1 MRIVQLTDFYRP
13 TIGGLERHV
22 ETLSREAVRLGHEV
36 TVVTLRSG
44 DRPERE
50 EIDGVRVVRIH
61 GWSSKISRL
70 YADPNRPFHPT
81 FPDPGAMAALRTVV
95 AESRPDIVHSHSW
108 LEYSYFPLV
117 EPSSSEGPGH
127 VVTLH
132 DYGLACAK
140 KTYQY
145 ESSTCSGP
153 SLGKCLR
160 CETKDYGLARGPAL
174 ALGQRAGRR
183 LLRRADAYLAI
194 SSTVAASARQVLPFD
209 MEIDIV
215 PSMVPDGQARLAET
229 TPRPDFLPP
238 GDGYLLFVGALGPH
252 KGVDVL
258 LEAYRRLRHRVP
270 LVLIGTPRADTPR
283 IDDPDVH
290 IVRDV
295 PSAQVMSAWRHCSV
309 GIVPSV
315 WEEPMGQ
322 VAVEAMLAE
331 RPVVASDVGGLRDI
345 VAHGETG
352 FRVPPRDPAALA
364 EAIDRLL
371 DDPALQKRMGLA
383 GREKAVR
390 YTSQVV
396 VPEVLEVFE
405 RVLERRERARARAGA
420 GGAGAGAAG
429 DARVPRERGSGAI
442 PR

>member
-1 MRIVQLTDFYRP
+1 VRIVQLTDFYRP

-22 ETLSREAVRLGHEV
+22 ETLSRESASRGHDV
-36 TVVTLRSG
+36 TVITLRTG

-50 EIDGVRVVRIH
+50 DIDGVHVIRIQ
-61 GWSSKISRL
+61 GWSSKVSRL
-70 YADPNRPFHPT
+70 YADASRPFHPT
-81 FPDPGAMAALRTVV
+81 FPDPGAMAALRARI
-95 AESRPDIVHSHSW
+95 AECEPDIVHSHSW

-117 EPSSSEGPGH
+117 EPTPRGPGH
-127 VVTLH
+127 VITLH

-145 ESSTCSGP
+145 ESGTCTGP

-160 CETKDYGLARGPAL
+160 CATKDYGLARGPAL

-194 SSTVAASARQVLPFD
+194 SSTVAASARQVLPPN
-209 MEIDIV
+209 MEVHIV
-215 PSMVPDGQARLAET
+215 PSMVPDGQAELART

-238 GDGYLLFVGALGPH
+238 EDGYLLFVGALGPH

-258 LEAYRRLRHRVP
+258 LDAYRRLRRRVP
-270 LVLIGTPRADTPR
+270 LVLIGTPRADTPL
-283 IDDPDVH
+283 IDDPNVH
-290 IVRDV
+290 VVRDV

-345 VAHGETG
+345 VVQGETG

-364 EAIDRLL
+364 GAIDRLL
-371 DDPALQKRMGLA
+371 EDPALQTRMGLA
-383 GREKAVR
+383 GREAAVR
-390 YTSQVV
+390 FTSRAV
-396 VPEVLEVFE
+396 VPQVLEVFE
-405 RVLERRERARARAGA
+405 QVLDRRRGRAREA
-420 GGAGAGAAG
+420 
-429 DARVPRERGSGAI
+429 VPR
-442 PR
+442 

>member
-1 MRIVQLTDFYRP
+1 VRIVQLTDFYRP

-22 ETLSREAVRLGHEV
+22 ETLSRESANLGHEV
-36 TVVTLRSG
+36 TVITLRTG
-44 DRPERE
+44 DRPEHE
-50 EIDGVRVVRIH
+50 EIDGVRVVRIN
-61 GWSSKISRL
+61 GWSTRLSAL

-81 FPDPGAMAALRTVV
+81 FPDPGAMAGLRR
-95 AESRPDIVHSHSW
+95 AIAACEPDIVHSHSW
-108 LEYSYFPLV
+108 LEYSYFPLI
-117 EPSSSEGPGH
+117 EPTPEGPGH

-145 ESSTCSGP
+145 ESGTCSGP
-153 SLGKCLR
+153 GLVKCLR
-160 CETKDYGLARGPAL
+160 CATKDYGLARGPAL

-194 SSTVAASARQVLPFD
+194 SSTVAAAARQVLPPD
-209 MEIDIV
+209 MEVDIV
-215 PSMVPDGQARLAET
+215 PSMVPEGLPELAEA

-238 GDGYLLFVGALGPH
+238 EDGYLLFVGALGPH

-258 LEAYRRLRHRVP
+258 LEAHRRLRHRVP
-270 LVLIGTPRADTPR
+270 LVLIGTPRPDTPA

-295 PSAQVMSAWRHCSV
+295 PSAKVMSAWRHCSV
-309 GIVPSV
+309 AVVPSV

-345 VAHGETG
+345 VVDGETG
-352 FRVPPRDPAALA
+352 FRVPPSDPAALA

-371 DDPALQKRMGLA
+371 DEPALQKQMGLA
-383 GREKAVR
+383 GRDKAAR

-405 RVLERRERARARAGA
+405 AVLERRSRLSRPARSEATYR
-420 GGAGAGAAG
+420 
-429 DARVPRERGSGAI
+429 
-442 PR
+442 

>member
-22 ETLSREAVRLGHEV
+22 ETLSRESVRLGHAV
-36 TVVTLRSG
+36 TVITLRAG

-50 EIDGVRVVRIH
+50 EIDGVKVVRIH
-61 GWSSKISRL
+61 GWSSRAARL
-70 YADPNRPFHPT
+70 YADPSRPFHPT
-81 FPDPGAMAALRTVV
+81 FPDPGAVAALRSAI
-95 AESRPDIVHSHSW
+95 AESEPDIVHSHSW

-117 EPSSSEGPGH
+117 GPSPRGPGH

-145 ESSTCSGP
+145 ESGACTGP
-153 SLGKCLR
+153 NLGKCLR
-160 CETKDYGLARGPAL
+160 CATKDYGLARGPAL
-174 ALGQRAGRR
+174 ALGQRAGRG

-194 SSTVAASARQVLPFD
+194 SSTVAASARQVLPSD
-209 MEIDIV
+209 MEISIV
-215 PSMVPDGQARLAET
+215 PSMVPDGQAELART
-229 TPRPDFLPP
+229 TPRPGFLPP
-238 GDGYLLFVGALGPH
+238 ADGYLLFVGALGPH

-258 LEAYRRLRHRVP
+258 LEAHRRLRHRVP

-283 IDDPDVH
+283 IDDPNVH
-290 IVRDV
+290 IIRDV

-345 VAHGETG
+345 VVHGETG
-352 FRVPPRDPAALA
+352 FRVPPRHPAALA

-371 DDPALQKRMGLA
+371 DDPALQTRMGLA

-405 RVLERRERARARAGA
+405 RVLERRGRARLDAQLRRRGGEAVAR
-420 GGAGAGAAG
+420 
-429 DARVPRERGSGAI
+429 
-442 PR
+442 

>member
-1 MRIVQLTDFYRP
+1 
-13 TIGGLERHV
+13 
-22 ETLSREAVRLGHEV
+22 VRLGHDV
-36 TVVTLRSG
+36 TVITLRTG

-50 EIDGVRVVRIH
+50 DLDGVRVIRIQ
-61 GWSSKISRL
+61 GWSSKVSRL
-70 YADPNRPFHPT
+70 YADPSRPFHPT
-81 FPDPGAMAALRTVV
+81 FPDPGAMAALRRAL
-95 AESRPDIVHSHSW
+95 AECAPDIVHSHSW

-117 EPSSSEGPGH
+117 EPAPRGPGH

-145 ESSTCSGP
+145 ESGTCSGP
-153 SLGKCLR
+153 NLGKCLR
-160 CETKDYGLARGPAL
+160 CATKDYGPARGPAL

-194 SSTVAASARQVLPFD
+194 SSTVAASARQVLPPD
-209 MEIDIV
+209 MEVDIV
-215 PSMVPDGQARLAET
+215 PSMVADGQAELART

-238 GDGYLLFVGALGPH
+238 RDGYLLFVGALGPH

-258 LEAYRRLRHRVP
+258 LEAHRRLRHRVP
-270 LVLIGTPRADTPR
+270 LVLIGTPRADTPK

-290 IVRDV
+290 VVRDV

-309 GIVPSV
+309 GVVPSV

-345 VAHGETG
+345 VAHAETG
-352 FRVPPRDPAALA
+352 LRVPPRDPAALA

-371 DDPALQKRMGLA
+371 DDPALRGRLGLA
-383 GREKAVR
+383 GRERAAR
-390 YTSQVV
+390 YTSQAV
-396 VPEVLEVFE
+396 VPQVLEVFE
-405 RVLERRERARARAGA
+405 RVLDRRRGRAREA
-420 GGAGAGAAG
+420 
-429 DARVPRERGSGAI
+429 VPR
-442 PR
+442 

>member
-22 ETLSREAVRLGHEV
+22 ETLSRESASRGHDV
-36 TVVTLRSG
+36 TVITLRTG

-50 EIDGVRVVRIH
+50 HIDGVHVIRIQ
-61 GWSSKISRL
+61 GWSSKVSRL
-70 YADPNRPFHPT
+70 YADASRPFHPT
-81 FPDPGAMAALRTVV
+81 FPDPGAMAALRTAV
-95 AESRPDIVHSHSW
+95 AECEPDIVHSHSW

-117 EPSSSEGPGH
+117 EPAPRGPGH

-145 ESSTCSGP
+145 KSGTCTGP

-160 CETKDYGLARGPAL
+160 CATKDYGLARGPAL
-174 ALGQRAGRR
+174 ALGQRAGRG

-194 SSTVAASARQVLPFD
+194 SSTVAASARQVLPPE
-209 MEIDIV
+209 MEVHIV
-215 PSMVPDGQARLAET
+215 PSMVPDGQAELSRT

-238 GDGYLLFVGALGPH
+238 EDGYLLFVGALGPH

-258 LEAYRRLRHRVP
+258 LDAYRRLRRRVP
-270 LVLIGTPRADTPR
+270 LVLIGTPRADTPA
-283 IDDPDVH
+283 IDDPNVYV
-290 IVRDV
+290 VRDV

-345 VAHGETG
+345 VLHGETG

-371 DDPALQKRMGLA
+371 GDPALQTRMGLA
-383 GREKAVR
+383 GREAAVR
-390 YTSQVV
+390 YTSQAV
-396 VPEVLEVFE
+396 VPQVLEVFE
-405 RVLERRERARARAGA
+405 RVLNRRRGHAREA
-420 GGAGAGAAG
+420 
-429 DARVPRERGSGAI
+429 VSQ
-442 PR
+442 